1 MSFDEFGGG
10 TFGGNG
16 GRILGGIR
24 TLGFAAK
31 NAAGGGG
38 GGGNRIPRG
47 GGGNGGGIIIDRSV
61 LYCGGAEIATG
72 VPNSAS
78 SFGILS
84 LHRLTLA
91 VVGRVV
97 VVVDDDD
104 DVDDG
109 SAKRIRRRSFDC
121 GTFDAV
127 DVSSSS
133 SLISSLSLK
142 IGGRPGGGPGGFF
155 VITIRCG
162 CSITLQRRKR
172 KESKKYITYLYLLFL
187 FQNTSWNIMIS

>member
-1 MSFDEFGGG
+1 MQLVVVVVGVIAYLEMDIFIFKSRKLLI
-10 TFGGNG
+10 N
-16 GRILGGIR
+16 
-24 TLGFAAK
+24 K
-31 NAAGGGG
+31 
-38 GGGNRIPRG
+38 PRG
-47 GGGNGGGIIIDRSV
+47 GGGNGGGIIIDRSYGKQGMYFVLYRIKYERTV

-109 SAKRIRRRSFDC
+109 SAKRIRRRSEKKYNDHTLYLKIKLPFDC

-127 DVSSSS
+127 DVS
-133 SLISSLSLK
+133 K
-142 IGGRPGGGPGGFF
+142 N
-155 VITIRCG
+155 
-162 CSITLQRRKR
+162 QNNERKF
-172 KESKKYITYLYLLFL
+172 K
-187 FQNTSWNIMIS
+187 